1 MDKKCKL
8 TENASTDLSYKKCFF
23 FKLLFWTLVDKP
35 WTKNNIPK
43 TFGRCG
49 PPWQSPRLCETGNT
63 ISRAEN
69 TGRKWAQNKH
79 FSGVWPEQGGDC
91 GDAGA
96 TVSSQPAPGGPR
108 LPGTLREAR
117 R

>member
-1 MDKKCKL
+1 MNKK
-8 TENASTDLSYKKCFF
+8 
-23 FKLLFWTLVDKP
+23 
-35 WTKNNIPK
+35 NIPK

-49 PPWQSPRLCETGNT
+49 PPWQSPRLCETGNA
-63 ISRAEN
+63 ISRAE
-69 TGRKWAQNKH
+69 H
-79 FSGVWPEQGGDC
+79 FSGVRPEQGGDC

-96 TVSSQPAPGGPR
+96 TGSSQPAPGGPR